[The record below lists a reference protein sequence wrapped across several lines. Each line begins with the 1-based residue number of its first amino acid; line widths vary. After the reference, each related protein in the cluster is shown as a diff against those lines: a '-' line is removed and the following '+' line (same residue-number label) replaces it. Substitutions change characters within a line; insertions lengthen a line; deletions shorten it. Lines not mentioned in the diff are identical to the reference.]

1 MLGKKS
7 MFKNVMESIV
17 WENLW
22 AFWKI
27 FPILFLGK
35 YC

>member
-1 MLGKKS
+1 MS
-7 MFKNVMESIV
+7 VFENVIESIL

-22 AFWKI
+22 ALLGF

-35 YC
+35 NC